1 MRNDLLSGSP
11 REIVEKAIFLRVSG
25 YSDDDLLALALFE
38 ARRIYAEKCAERGV
52 VEYAVPFLLRD
63 LAAGVRHMETG
74 DSGDAALADHA
85 KRIEALERCLCFDSK
100 PTKRRSRPIN
110 PEALDLFKEGGK

>member
-38 ARRIYAEKCAERGV
+38 ARRRNGASA
-52 VEYAVPFLLRD
+52 
-63 LAAGVRHMETG
+63 
-74 DSGDAALADHA
+74 S
-85 KRIEALERCLCFDSK
+85 EALERATQLYVAK
-100 PTKRRSRPIN
+100 LRQVAAWVGLQGAGNGP
-110 PEALDLFKEGGK
+110 